1 MEEEEFLALYDEYHN
16 MVYRLALSITASP
29 QDAEDIV
36 QTVFL
41 KMLSSPP
48 APGSEK
54 AWLIKVTVNASRDL
68 LRSAW
73 RRKTEPLDEALT
85 FETPEE
91 SGLFDA
97 VMALPPK
104 LRVLIHLYY
113 YEGYSYAEIA
123 KILKLS
129 SSAVSMRLHRARQLL
144 RSSLKEEYNE
154 EFISKDL

>member
-1 MEEEEFLALYDEYHN
+1 MEEEEFLAMYDAHHN
-16 MVYRLALSITASP
+16 TVYRLALSITASP

-48 APGSEK
+48 ARGSEK
-54 AWLIKVTVNASRDL
+54 VWLIKVTANASRDL

-73 RRKTEPLDEALT
+73 RRNVEPLDEALA
-85 FETPEE
+85 FEVPEE
-91 SGLFDA
+91 SGLYEA
-97 VMALPPK
+97 VTALPPK
-104 LRVLIHLYY
+104 MRVLVHLYY

-129 SSAVSMRLHRARQLL
+129 PSAVSMRLHRARKLL
-144 RSSLKEEYNE
+144 RSSLKEEFNGE
-154 EFISKDL
+154 LI